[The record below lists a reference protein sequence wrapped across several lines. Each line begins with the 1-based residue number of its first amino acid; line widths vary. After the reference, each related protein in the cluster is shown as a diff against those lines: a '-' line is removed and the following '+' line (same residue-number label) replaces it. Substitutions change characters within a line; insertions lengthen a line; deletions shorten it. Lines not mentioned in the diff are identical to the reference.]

1 MPYELAVPRLAR
13 APWTGATRG
22 LARFSARL
30 WPTLFGYQ
38 FVFEA
43 VKEEF

>member
-1 MPYELAVPRLAR
+1 VR
-13 APWTGATRG
+13 AFATG
-22 LARFSARL
+22 SARI

-43 VKEEF
+43 QRT